1 MGALPGDGGMKCSL
15 AEGRAH
21 VSKTGEGMGAS
32 VVRGLGMN
40 GQRGTSGDK
49 GKRPD
54 YTENAGQFV
63 HFYVSFGFE
72 FTAGRVEGIW

>member
-1 MGALPGDGGMKCSL
+1 MPGDGGAKCSL

-21 VSKTGEGMGAS
+21 ISKTGKGMGAS
-32 VVRGLGMN
+32 MLRGLEMN
-40 GQRGTSGDK
+40 GWRETGGDK

-63 HFYVSFGFE
+63 HFYVSFRFE
-72 FTAGRVEGIW
+72 FTAGKVEGMW